1 MSAPVHEALRLLA
14 EGRNL
19 SSDLAQRTMDDL
31 MGGRCTPAQVGA
43 LLMGLRSKGETVEE
57 ITAFARA
64 MREHSLSFVPN
75 VEVMDVVGTGGAKL
89 KTFNISTTTA
99 FVVAGAG
106 VPVAKHGNRSNSSP
120 SGSADALE
128 ALGVKLDVPPE
139 RVKQAIET
147 IGIGFMFA
155 PTHHPAM
162 RHAIGAR
169 KELAIRTV
177 FNMLGPLTNPAR
189 AGAYLMG
196 VFSPLLVES
205 YPYVLQNLGV
215 KRALVVHGV
224 EGLDEFSTLG
234 ETLVGQLDESG
245 VSHYRARPEPFGFK
259 RTTIERVKNVP
270 PPQSAALARGLLSGK
285 VQDER
290 LEIVLLNAGAALYAA
305 GKAGSIEA
313 GIARAQESIR
323 SGAARDKL
331 EALIALTQ
339 QAV

>member
-1 MSAPVHEALRLLA
+1 VSAPVHEALRLLA
-14 EGRNL
+14 EGRDL

-31 MGGRCTPAQVGA
+31 MDGRCTPAQVGA

-64 MREHSLSFVPN
+64 MRDHSLSFVPN

-106 VPVAKHGNRSNSSP
+106 VPVAKHGNPSNSSP

-162 RHAIGAR
+162 RHAIGPR

-196 VFSPLLVES
+196 VFSPQLVES

-270 PPQSAALARGLLSGK
+270 PSQSAALTRGLLSGN

-313 GIARAQESIR
+313 GIEWAKESIR

-331 EALIALTQ
+331 EALIAFTQ
-339 QAV
+339 QTV